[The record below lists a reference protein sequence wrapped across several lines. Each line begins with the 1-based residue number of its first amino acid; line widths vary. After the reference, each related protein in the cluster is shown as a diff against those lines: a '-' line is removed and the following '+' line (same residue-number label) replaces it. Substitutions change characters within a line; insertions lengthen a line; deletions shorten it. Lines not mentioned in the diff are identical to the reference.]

1 MQGKI
6 YSDGHDTYTR
16 EEIEK
21 LCRKMIGGHGTE
33 IDVIKCTHEI
43 YTRTLTAIIIMSVIY
58 LVEVCKK
65 NISMLLSS
73 AAQYILVLLKFFL
86 P

>member
-1 MQGKI
+1 
-6 YSDGHDTYTR
+6 
-16 EEIEK
+16 
-21 LCRKMIGGHGTE
+21 MIGGHGTE

-65 NISMLLSS
+65 KLF
-73 AAQYILVLLKFFL
+73 QCC
-86 P
+86 